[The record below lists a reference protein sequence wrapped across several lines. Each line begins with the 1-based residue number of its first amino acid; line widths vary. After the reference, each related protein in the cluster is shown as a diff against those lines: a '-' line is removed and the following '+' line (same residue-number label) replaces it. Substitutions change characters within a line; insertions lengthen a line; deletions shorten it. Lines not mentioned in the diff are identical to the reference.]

1 VAGNLLWVL
10 ALNVESH
17 LRRRSVQSSGIVKP
31 PPKRLDANIVA
42 ISNALQFVEAI
53 AKVSALKPCLRG
65 FQAANVVKGEHQMS
79 NYPSVQ
85 MASLTQLRNEAT
97 GIWMCWD

>member
-17 LRRRSVQSSGIVKP
+17 FRRRSVQSSGIVKP
-31 PPKRLDANIVA
+31 PPKCLDANIVA
-42 ISNALQFVEAI
+42 IRNALQFIEAVAI
-53 AKVSALKPCLRG
+53 VSTLKPRLGG
-65 FQAANVVKGEHQMS
+65 FQTANVVKGQHQIS

-85 MASLTQLRNEAT
+85 IGSLNELRKEAAD
-97 GIWMCWD
+97 IRMRWD